1 MVENVI
7 IGLIGVNLLL
17 TFISAFTAA
26 MVWVAG
32 ILKAKNKA
40 SQEEIKAKLANY
52 ENLFNTTTDPTAK
65 IVLSEK
71 IEELNKLLK
80 SPKNK

>member
-1 MVENVI
+1 MDNVI
-7 IGLIGVNLLL
+7 IALIGVNIML

-32 ILKAKNKA
+32 ILKAKNKE
-40 SQEEIKAKLANY
+40 SQEEIKAKIANY
-52 ENLFNTTTDPTAK
+52 QNLFNSTTDPAAK
-65 IVLSEK
+65 IIFSEK

-80 SPKNK
+80 TPKNK

>member
-1 MVENVI
+1 MDNVI
-7 IGLIGVNLLL
+7 IALIGVNIML

-52 ENLFNTTTDPTAK
+52 QNLFNTTTDPAAK
-65 IVLSEK
+65 IIFSDK
-71 IEELNKLLK
+71 IEELTKMLK

>member
-1 MVENVI
+1 MENVI

-32 ILKAKNKA
+32 LLKAKNKA
-40 SQEEIKAKLANY
+40 SQEEIKAQIANYQNLANSTN
-52 ENLFNTTTDPTAK
+52 ETAAK
-65 IVLSEK
+65 FIYNQEIEK
-71 IEELNKLLK
+71 LNKMLK

>member
-1 MVENVI
+1 MENVI

-17 TFISAFTAA
+17 TFISALTAA

-32 ILKAKNKA
+32 ILKAKNKQ
-40 SQEEIKAKLANY
+40 SQEEIKAEIANY
-52 ENLFNTTTDPTAK
+52 ENLANTTTDAAAK
-65 IVLSEK
+65 FIYNKEIEK
-71 IEELNKLLK
+71 LNKMLK

>member
-1 MVENVI
+1 MDNVI
-7 IGLIGVNLLL
+7 IALIGVNIML

-40 SQEEIKAKLANY
+40 SQEEIKAKIANY
-52 ENLFNTTTDPTAK
+52 QNLFNTTTDAAAK
-65 IVLSEK
+65 IIFSEK

-80 SPKNK
+80 TPKNK

>member
-1 MVENVI
+1 MENVI

-40 SQEEIKAKLANY
+40 SQEEIKAQIANYQNLANSTN
-52 ENLFNTTTDPTAK
+52 ETAAK
-65 IVLSEK
+65 FIYNQEIEK
-71 IEELNKLLK
+71 LNKMLK

>member
-1 MVENVI
+1 MENVI

-32 ILKAKNKA
+32 ILKAKNKQ
-40 SQEEIKAKLANY
+40 SQEEIKAEIANY
-52 ENLFNTTTDPTAK
+52 ENLANTTTDAAAK
-65 IVLSEK
+65 FIYNKEIEK
-71 IEELNKLLK
+71 LNKMLK

>member
-1 MVENVI
+1 MDNVI
-7 IGLIGVNLLL
+7 IALIGVNIML

-40 SQEEIKAKLANY
+40 SQEEIKAKLSNY
-52 ENLFNTTTDPTAK
+52 QNLFNTTTDPNAK
-65 IVLSEK
+65 ILFSEK
-71 IEELNKLLK
+71 IEELTKMLK

>member
-1 MVENVI
+1 MDNVI
-7 IGLIGVNLLL
+7 IALIGVNIML

-32 ILKAKNKA
+32 ILKAKNKQ

-52 ENLFNTTTDPTAK
+52 QNLFNTTTDPSAK
-65 IVLSEK
+65 ILFSEK
-71 IEELNKLLK
+71 IEELTKMLK

>member
-1 MVENVI
+1 MENVI
-7 IGLIGVNLLL
+7 IALIGVNIML

-52 ENLFNTTTDPTAK
+52 QNLFNTTTDPSAK
-65 IVLSEK
+65 ILFSEK
-71 IEELNKLLK
+71 IEELNKMLK

>member
-1 MVENVI
+1 MENVI
-7 IGLIGVNLLL
+7 IALIGVNIML

-52 ENLFNTTTDPTAK
+52 QNLFNTTTDPSAK
-65 IVLSEK
+65 ILFSEK
-71 IEELNKLLK
+71 IEELTKMLKTPNNK
-80 SPKNK
+80 